1 MQSNDYDNVNILDLK
16 LSNTQKIII
25 HEKENWNSNNIE
37 YKLIYFLH
45 IDTIMLLNIYLT
57 IYIIRI
63 CNNYVYFMRIILNLF
78 SIKYIDFFI
87 YFI

>member
-16 LSNTQKIII
+16 LSNTQKLIIR
-25 HEKENWNSNNIE
+25 EKENWNSNNIE
-37 YKLIYFLH
+37 YKLIYFLD

-63 CNNYVYFMRIILNLF
+63 CNNYVYFYENNIE
-78 SIKYIDFFI
+78 FI
-87 YFI
+87 